1 MKFGYTMKNG
11 ETVICEVQ
19 FAIYKQAAADYIAG
33 VSLKTKAEELTE
45 KKVEYAPGKYNWN
58 KNRVQR
64 MLTDPTYLGTE
75 THPPIID
82 RETFDKVQEI
92 MQSRNTQ
99 KGHQREKVFS
109 SSVVPI
115 LCGKCGS
122 ATNRRYDARW
132 VNNTVHIC
140 TNPECRATYA
150 IGDETLWD
158 LVRVKITVSTEAGAE
173 PSEDIVMSIRRL
185 NNEIEHDLQSL
196 DIDGESLKNKIF
208 ECAALQYAALH
219 IKRRESV
226 DFTKMEPHSPVLIR
240 ELKRWVSAVMLDG
253 KEEIRL
259 QMTDGQVIGKD
270 ESDHDTDS
278 N

>member
-1 MKFGYTMKNG
+1 MKFGYMMKNG

-19 FAIYKQAAADYIAG
+19 IAVYRQAASDYIAG
-33 VSLKTKAEELTE
+33 VSLKSKADELTE
-45 KKVEYAPGKYNWN
+45 QKVEYAPGKYNWN

-115 LCGKCGS
+115 ICGKCG
-122 ATNRRYDARW
+122 ATTNRRYDARW

-140 TNPECRATYA
+140 SNPECRATYA
-150 IGDETLWD
+150 IGDEALWE
-158 LVRVKITVSTEAGAE
+158 LVRIKIVAADETEVD
-173 PSEDIVMSIRRL
+173 PSEDIMKAICRL
-185 NNEIEHDLQSL
+185 TNEIDRDLQGL
-196 DIDGESLKNKIF
+196 DIDAETLKNKIF

-226 DFTKMEPHSPVLIR
+226 DFTEMKPHSPVLIR
-240 ELKRWVSAVMLDG
+240 EIKKRVSAVMLDG
-253 KEEIRL
+253 TEEIRL
-259 QMTDGQVIGKD
+259 QMTDGQVIGK
-270 ESDHDTDS
+270 ESDHDTDCS
-278 N
+278 

>member
-1 MKFGYTMKNG
+1 MKFGYMMKNG

-19 FAIYKQAAADYIAG
+19 IAVYRQAASDYIAG
-33 VSLKTKAEELTE
+33 VSLKSKADELTE
-45 KKVEYAPGKYNWN
+45 QKVEYAPGKYNWN

-115 LCGKCGS
+115 ICGKCGAS
-122 ATNRRYDARW
+122 TNRRYDARW
-132 VNNTVHIC
+132 VNSTVHIC
-140 TNPECRATYA
+140 SNPECRATYA
-150 IGDETLWD
+150 IGDEALWE
-158 LVRVKITVSTEAGAE
+158 LVRIKIVAADETKVE
-173 PSEDIVMSIRRL
+173 PSEEIMTAVRRL
-185 NNEIEHDLQSL
+185 TNEIDHDLQGP
-196 DIDGESLKNKIF
+196 DVDAETLKNKIF

-226 DFTKMEPHSPVLIR
+226 DFTEMKPHSPVLIR
-240 ELKRWVSAVMLDG
+240 EIKKRVSAVMLDG
-253 KEEIRL
+253 TEEIRL
-259 QMTDGQVIGKD
+259 QMTDGQVIGK
-270 ESDHDTDS
+270 ENIYDTDC

>member
-1 MKFGYTMKNG
+1 MKFGYMMKNG

-19 FAIYKQAAADYIAG
+19 IAVYRQAASDYIAG
-33 VSLKTKAEELTE
+33 VSLKSKADELTE
-45 KKVEYAPGKYNWN
+45 QKVEYAPGKYNWN

-115 LCGKCGS
+115 ICGKCGAS
-122 ATNRRYDARW
+122 TNRRYDARW

-140 TNPECRATYA
+140 SNPECKATYA
-150 IGDETLWD
+150 IGDEALWE
-158 LVRVKITVSTEAGAE
+158 LVRIKIVAADETEVE
-173 PSEDIVMSIRRL
+173 PSEEIMTAVRRL
-185 NNEIEHDLQSL
+185 TNEIDHDLQGL
-196 DIDGESLKNKIF
+196 DVDAETLKNKIF

-226 DFTKMEPHSPVLIR
+226 DFTEMKPHSPVLIR
-240 ELKRWVSAVMLDG
+240 EIKKRVSAVMLDG
-253 KEEIRL
+253 TEEIRL
-259 QMTDGQVIGKD
+259 QMTDGQVIGK
-270 ESDHDTDS
+270 ENDHAT
-278 N
+278 NCN